1 MKGRIET
8 RSWMKG
14 FWGMCAVVFVLVAMG
29 ACASSGGSSLPD
41 GVTRGPSNL
50 IAGEEFAYWKEEA
63 GVRDVYELVDR
74 ARPRWLRST
83 LGGQSV
89 SSGAT
94 AQTVVYRDGDHLGGI
109 EELRRV
115 RLDGV
120 RHVEWLTASEADIL
134 PGARNI
140 HINGAI
146 RIITTASGGG

>member
-1 MKGRIET
+1 MRVSSDCRWKNRGAA
-8 RSWMKG
+8 G
-14 FWGMCAVVFVLVAMG
+14 FLVAVFLLLGTG
-29 ACASSGGSSLPD
+29 ACASSGESLPE
-41 GVTRGPSNL
+41 GVTRGPSNM
-50 IAGEEFAYWKEEA
+50 IMGEEFAYWKEEV

-89 SSGAT
+89 SSGAQ
-94 AQTVVYRDGDHLGGI
+94 AQTVVYRDGDHLGGL

-120 RHVEWLTASEADIL
+120 RYVEWLSASEADIL

-140 HINGAI
+140 HINGAV
-146 RIITTASGGG
+146 RIVTTASGGG